1 MVQIQV
7 TMGLIPLV
15 MGHFHHAVMGT
26 NTQKLAHLPP
36 PLGIQSWQPMIAQE
50 TESPHQVQTSQ
61 SALLILLIQPSQQI
75 SLAILT
81 LETQVASTIA
91 ALLVQTI
98 AVLIW
103 SILLVLVYL
112 AAMLVRLSV
121 CRAELVSEAWEV
133 TPVSGVTQAL
143 KVIPMSKKI
152 WKICRPGRNS
162 DLKVNAGLKKKAC
175 IPYSAIFVG
184 SCFEYYSIFGYL
196 NVR

>member
-81 LETQVASTIA
+81 LETQVASTLA
-91 ALLVQTI
+91 ALQVQTI
-98 AVLIW
+98 AVLVW
-103 SILLVLVYL
+103 SILLVLAVYL
-112 AAMLVRLSV
+112 AAMLVHWSV
-121 CRAELVSEAWEV
+121 YQAELVSEVWEV

-143 KVIPMSKKI
+143 KVILMSKKI

-162 DLKVNAGLKKKAC
+162 DLKVNVGLKKRLVYRILPSLFALTL
-175 IPYSAIFVG
+175 
-184 SCFEYYSIFGYL
+184 SIIRYL
-196 NVR
+196 GI